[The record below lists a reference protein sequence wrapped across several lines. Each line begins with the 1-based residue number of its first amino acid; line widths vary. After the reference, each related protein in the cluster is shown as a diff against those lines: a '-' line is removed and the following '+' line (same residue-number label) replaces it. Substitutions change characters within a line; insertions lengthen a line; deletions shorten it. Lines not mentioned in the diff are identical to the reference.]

1 MGAAIAL
8 TKSGMDV
15 SLFEAEPRL
24 GGHCSGVSVSLWDGR
39 TVRVDAG
46 VSDFNPA
53 TFDSFCALA
62 RDLDLRYS
70 PVNQDIS
77 FMTPERAAVWF
88 SRGGQPQFR
97 RRLEDERK
105 FVDDIERFNRTCVEV
120 LEDATYAEWSA
131 QRYLDEKQYSDEFRR
146 FYFDP
151 RAHAEFSMPDK
162 PPDQYLIRPVVSSW
176 RMHGVVGPGAAERMA
191 VHGGMHTYCEAV
203 ERWLRE
209 RKVSLHLSTRVA
221 AIDRPGDVIR
231 LRAVDRERSNL
242 AFSFDHVII
251 ATNAGDVTALLEDA
265 AQEEARA
272 YSEIPSQRAR
282 LVVHQDPALMPA
294 DRAAWGACNYLV
306 AHDGMPSVRPTVT
319 LYPNR
324 LQSLS
329 ASIPDVFVTINPFR
343 EPDADKIIVNRVLVH
358 PVIGTGTEAALQKL
372 DALQGKRRTWFCGSY
387 LREPF
392 VHEQAYRCGVETAQR
407 LVAALAAES
416 SQLEAGISASPGG
429 FDSFLRE
436 VPMFADLDARALA
449 EVQLAARPFQA
460 DAGTMLFRQDDPPDG
475 LYIIKR
481 GEIDILRRV
490 PGDQL
495 IKLTTYGA
503 SAVVGEMSLLDRN
516 RRSTHAVAVKPTSGY
531 FVSSER
537 FQMLRSDYRPAA
549 FAVMDCF
556 RREVAARTRTILD
569 QIAER
574 TGAAQARP
582 TPMPR
587 DGVAKWPAPSSPS
600 TFAEETLASL
610 PFFKTFRPA
619 ELREFLEPL
628 KRYDFSRGQLV
639 YAEGEA
645 PRSCLLVVRGA
656 LSMNFSTPAGT
667 STFAVY
673 GPGRMVGELPLV
685 DGAPHPLA
693 CMARESTIAFEV
705 DRIGFDLLRRGGSVV
720 SFKFFEAVTTSIVGV
735 LRRAGAH
742 LARISTERSASAAS
756 TSSEPPVPT

>member
-1 MGAAIAL
+1 
-8 TKSGMDV
+8 
-15 SLFEAEPRL
+15 
-24 GGHCSGVSVSLWDGR
+24 
-39 TVRVDAG
+39 
-46 VSDFNPA
+46 
-53 TFDSFCALA
+53 
-62 RDLDLRYS
+62 
-70 PVNQDIS
+70 
-77 FMTPERAAVWF
+77 MT
-88 SRGGQPQFR
+88 S
-97 RRLEDERK
+97 
-105 FVDDIERFNRTCVEV
+105 
-120 LEDATYAEWSA
+120 
-131 QRYLDEKQYSDEFRR
+131 
-146 FYFDP
+146 
-151 RAHAEFSMPDK
+151 
-162 PPDQYLIRPVVSSW
+162 
-176 RMHGVVGPGAAERMA
+176 
-191 VHGGMHTYCEAV
+191 
-203 ERWLRE
+203 
-209 RKVSLHLSTRVA
+209 
-221 AIDRPGDVIR
+221 
-231 LRAVDRERSNL
+231 
-242 AFSFDHVII
+242 
-251 ATNAGDVTALLEDA
+251 LLEDA
-265 AQEEARA
+265 AQEEART

-282 LVVHQDPALMPA
+282 LVVHQDPQLMPA

-306 AHDGMPSVRPTVT
+306 AHDGMPNVRPTVT

-343 EPDADKIIVNRVLVH
+343 EPDADKIIVDRVLVH

-407 LVAALAAES
+407 LVAAVAAES

-429 FDSFLRE
+429 FDNFLRE

-582 TPMPR
+582 TPVPR
-587 DGVAKWPAPSSPS
+587 DGAAKWPAPSSPS
-600 TFAEETLASL
+600 TFAEETLSSL

-673 GPGRMVGELPLV
+673 GPGRMAGELPLV

-693 CMARESTIAFEV
+693 CMAREATIAFEV

-742 LARISTERSASAAS
+742 LARISTERSTRAAS

>member
-24 GGHCSGVSVSLWDGR
+24 GGHCLGVSVSLWDRR

-53 TFDSFCALA
+53 TFDSFCGLT
-62 RDLDLRYS
+62 RELDLRCS

-120 LEDATYAEWSA
+120 LEDATYAQWSA

-162 PPDQYLIRPVVSSW
+162 PPDQCLIRALVSSW
-176 RMHGVVGPGAAERMA
+176 RMHGVVGPGPAGRMA

-231 LRAVDRERSNL
+231 VRAIDRERSNL

-251 ATNAGDVTALLEDA
+251 ATNAGDVTSLLEDA
-265 AQEEARA
+265 AQEEART

-282 LVVHQDPALMPA
+282 LVVHQDPQLMPA

-429 FDSFLRE
+429 FDNFLRE

-449 EVQLAARPFQA
+449 EVQLVARPFQA

-574 TGAAQARP
+574 TGAAPARP
-582 TPMPR
+582 APMPR
-587 DGVAKWPAPSSPS
+587 DGAATWPAPSSPS
-600 TFAEETLASL
+600 TFAEETLSSL

-673 GPGRMVGELPLV
+673 GPGRMAGELPLV

-742 LARISTERSASAAS
+742 LARISTERSAAAAS
-756 TSSEPPVPT
+756 ASSEPPVPT